1 MIESN
6 YFYLV
11 LGLMI
16 LGTLAIRGSFIFFSN
31 RISIPTSVREL
42 FSYIPAAVFPALIA
56 PAAFFHSGKVS
67 WLYEKERF
75 VVLLL
80 AGVVCYYV
88 RNTFLVISFGLGL
101 LFILHVL

>member
-11 LGLMI
+11 FALMFF
-16 LGTLAIRGSFIFFSN
+16 GTLVIRGSFIFFSN
-31 RISIPTSVREL
+31 RISISTSVREL

-56 PAAFFHSGKVS
+56 PAAFFHSGKVP
-67 WLYEKERF
+67 WLFDKERF
-75 VVLLL
+75 VVLVL

-88 RNTFLVISFGLGL
+88 RNTFVVISFGLGL
-101 LFILHVL
+101 LFILHIL